1 MKSYNLIIW
10 FLLSISVYGYNNDCS
25 HIGNYQGGKIYMCDE
40 NTHQSHDIELNI
52 NIKVPI
58 NGQIPKVIKS
68 FISPDSNTLNS
79 TNENNTSLHNKKKY
93 NLINSSSIIT
103 TPSPTI
109 ENAPS
114 PTIESTPSSS
124 LLIAPSPTIESTPS
138 SSLLIAPSPT
148 IESAPSPTIESA
160 PSQDNEDH
168 TLLEDYS
175 IDKSIDSSTKSPSPR
190 LRGKNSTDN
199 KTLHEINKDN
209 TSIIVIIS
217 ILSTL
222 IVIMT
227 ICGIIFFIKFKHSK
241 IDNFNEKKILE
252 KTNASKTN
260 AAKPEA
266 AKTNASKT
274 NASKTN
280 ASKPLHRIPKKRN
293 MITKKRRN
301 ITNLPPIEEK
311 KIENPIKIVKDI
323 SETKTPQSDGL
334 MMLE

>member
-79 TNENNTSLHNKKKY
+79 TNENNTSLDNKKKY
-93 NLINSSSIIT
+93 NLINYSSIIT
-103 TPSPTI
+103 TPSPTIENAPSPTI

-124 LLIAPSPTIESTPS
+124 LLIAPSPTPS
-138 SSLLIAPSPT
+138 
-148 IESAPSPTIESA
+148 

-175 IDKSIDSSTKSPSPR
+175 IDTSIDSSTKSPSPR

-260 AAKPEA
+260 ASKTNASKTNASKTNAAKPEA

-274 NASKTN
+274 NAT
-280 ASKPLHRIPKKRN
+280 KPHHRITKKRN